1 MNLMNLQQ
9 FILITLYRILNV
21 ANVGDRQLKQIYQT
35 IIFFHKV
42 MMAVNKMERQ
52 IDPLSIGISKN
63 TDIEEQKP
71 LSQERNVLDLQ
82 VTGIKTE
89 YMDRSCNVETEMTF
103 HETPVSKDF
112 PVVKSEVEE
121 GNDLD
126 LHVTEIKTE
135 YMDPSNDLKSD
146 ITCKKFPV
154 PINCPIVKSEVEEGN
169 VSHLE
174 VTCMKTECVDQSC
187 DVKSEIKV
195 HDTTPVPSSFSMVK
209 SEVHENLFNVD
220 RIQKEQKVKVSSEE
234 DKVLTESIVHDA
246 ENSVSREH
254 DGINCEEDILKQC
267 GSNRPDCSNISDV
280 SRNTTKCNICNQVFV
295 TQQSLKHHFH
305 IHTIK
310 KSFHCDVCG
319 RCFLRFAELKQHAP
333 IHTGERQFKCNV
345 CGKGFT
351 RLSHLSNHERIH
363 KGEWPYKCD
372 VCGKG
377 LSALA
382 SSWRHAR
389 IHTRKIPNAT
399 CVGSV
404 SQYRHF

>member
-154 PINCPIVKSEVEEGN
+154 PINCPIVKSEVEERNFLDPHVTGIKEEYEEQRHDHTSEIKFEEDTVPIASSVMKLEPEEGN

-209 SEVHENLFNVD
+209 SEVHV
-220 RIQKEQKVKVSSEE
+220 IW
-234 DKVLTESIVHDA
+234 T
-246 ENSVSREH
+246 
-254 DGINCEEDILKQC
+254 
-267 GSNRPDCSNISDV
+267 
-280 SRNTTKCNICNQVFV
+280 
-295 TQQSLKHHFH
+295 
-305 IHTIK
+305 
-310 KSFHCDVCG
+310 
-319 RCFLRFAELKQHAP
+319 
-333 IHTGERQFKCNV
+333 
-345 CGKGFT
+345 
-351 RLSHLSNHERIH
+351 
-363 KGEWPYKCD
+363 
-372 VCGKG
+372 
-377 LSALA
+377 
-382 SSWRHAR
+382 
-389 IHTRKIPNAT
+389 
-399 CVGSV
+399 
-404 SQYRHF
+404 